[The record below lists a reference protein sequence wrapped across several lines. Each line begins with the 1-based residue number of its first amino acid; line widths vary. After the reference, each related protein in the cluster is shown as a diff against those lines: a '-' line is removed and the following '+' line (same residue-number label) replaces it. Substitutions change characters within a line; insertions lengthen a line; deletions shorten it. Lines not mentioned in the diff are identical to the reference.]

1 MMLNMKKV
9 GEYMIP
15 DNAKLAGIGQLGC
28 YYYNCVGDIY
38 QVSLV
43 GGVQHFR
50 LMHFELSELKKA
62 VLMYEV

>member
-1 MMLNMKKV
+1 MKKV

-15 DNAKLAGIGQLGC
+15 DNAKLAGIGQFGC

-38 QVSLV
+38 QVSIV

-50 LMHFELSELKKA
+50 LMHFELRELKKA

>member
-1 MMLNMKKV
+1 
-9 GEYMIP
+9 MIP
-15 DNAKLAGIGQLGC
+15 DNAKLAGIGQFGC

>member
-1 MMLNMKKV
+1 MKKF

-15 DNAKLAGIGQLGC
+15 DNAKLVAIGQLGC

-38 QVSLV
+38 RVSIV

-50 LMHFELSELKKA
+50 LMHFELSELKKV

>member
-1 MMLNMKKV
+1 MKKV

-15 DNAKLAGIGQLGC
+15 DNAKLAGIGQFGC

-38 QVSLV
+38 LVSIV

-50 LMHFELSELKKA
+50 LMHLELSELKTA

>member
-1 MMLNMKKV
+1 
-9 GEYMIP
+9 MIP
-15 DNAKLAGIGQLGC
+15 DNAKLAGIGQFGC

-38 QVSLV
+38 QVSIV

-50 LMHFELSELKKA
+50 LMHFELSELKNA

>member
-1 MMLNMKKV
+1 MKKV

-38 QVSLV
+38 QVRIV

-50 LMHFELSELKKA
+50 LMHFELSALKES